1 MTFAVRRAT
10 QDDREA
16 IWTVHVRAIREICAS
31 SYPADSITAW
41 AQLLSP
47 DSYVGVL
54 REHFFIV
61 AQDAGAI
68 LGFGQLDQAK
78 GEVEAVY
85 VRPDRKG
92 QGVGTTILSHLEEAA
107 REAGLKRLQLSSTLN
122 AVPFYER
129 AGYAREGRTVH
140 RLPTGVEL
148 PCVRMS
154 KRVSG
159 S

>member
-10 QDDREA
+10 QGDCEA
-16 IWTVHVRAIREICAS
+16 IWTVHVRAIREVCS
-31 SYPADSITAW
+31 GSYPADRIAAW

-47 DSYVGVL
+47 DSYGRAL
-54 REHFFIV
+54 GEHFFIV
-61 AQDAGAI
+61 AEDAGAI
-68 LGFGQLDQAK
+68 LAFGQLDQSK

-85 VRPDRKG
+85 VRPDCQG
-92 QGVGTTILSHLEEAA
+92 QGVGAAILSQLEEAA
-107 REAGLKRLQLSSTLN
+107 RDAGLKRLQLSSTLN

-129 AGYAREGRTVH
+129 SGYAREGGTVH

-148 PCVRMS
+148 PCIRMS

-159 S
+159 P